1 MANLPPGD
9 PKLVSQ
15 IVSHLKSQ
23 GLFDQFRRDCL
34 ADVDT
39 KPAYQNLRQRV
50 DNFVTNHLASHTWS
64 PHLNKNQ
71 LRNNIRQQVLKS
83 GMLESGIDRIISQVV
98 DPKINHTF
106 RPQVEKVVQEFLA
119 SLNSKEEVKVTL
131 DQHEERFESSTFVPG
146 TVATVGPSTSVA
158 SDAMSILETISSLNQ
173 EATAARAFTE
183 TTNHKNEKAAKKI
196 LAQQSIDAGFEK
208 DRSSE
213 EPNEAEKPRD
223 PVVYTEVPEPR
234 LKQEDLNDVSAL
246 AEEVKICVSETVSS
260 AESNDAPNE
269 AEEQK
274 LKAVE
279 KSEKKIDTV
288 EKTEH
293 KEEKKESRLEKRSEH
308 PKKSDDAVKL
318 KEEEK
323 SLKEREHEPEQMKP
337 TASEK
342 SSSKQKATDGL
353 KEDSVSVD
361 SDIDAYSD
369 ITVSSVHTSDLSSFE
384 EESDEETAVSD
395 STEEGEITSDDE
407 EKVDAQSKSKSE
419 TDQNEAKPKTT
430 RHSYVHKP
438 FLYSKYYS
446 DSDDE
451 LTVEQRRQAAAKEK
465 EERLLRRQLKRE
477 KLEEKRRLKAVE
489 KKKALKIKSQGI
501 EQKSIKSSTP
511 KTASIKEVLKEQ
523 MFLEKKVA
531 LSKKRKRDSR
541 AEKTNLNLKGDI
553 DEDSRESQKTSETSD
568 KTISSTK
575 EAKPHPPRSD
585 LNKPSRK
592 LTESDDSRSE
602 REHRKKTP
610 LQTER
615 TQQDTETRESKKL
628 VERHDSASEDQ
639 QKQKN
644 VAKSDKHLKRE
655 VSESEMQST
664 KNTPKKDPK
673 LHKIER
679 ERSFSEDR
687 LSSRHRSKS
696 ESVHKGHD
704 DTDQHKAKRKDDDI
718 VHKRSQSKSSSEERS
733 DRKSKPKSDGKST
746 THSKEDRTTS
756 TEHKYDDNSHKDSCK
771 RERHQSSDKSKSEHR
786 YKRSLSDSRQHRD
799 SQNSARPHS
808 TSQRKSKSQAEDKNE
823 AESANSDS
831 NSKFEDGINKDKR
844 RTPSTDERVSS
855 KAQIKNSKSVKKN
868 DQEDATQKTE
878 KDKNYVGSSLEKHRK
893 LKSDDKDS
901 ENRMDSSIAQTSNS
915 LAKESSHKS
924 KHSGEKPKE
933 RSQSEHREHPH
944 SKFDKKYL
952 GENDKSSNSRQSQK
966 DIKRKDD
973 GRKCEDKQRKSVD
986 DKRSQER
993 DSSLDIKS
1001 SKKAGLE
1008 VKGETSKSSATKK
1021 SSNLEHENDGA
1032 DSAGERGK
1040 VSTSSFTIESKEE
1053 INSSNAVRLTESA
1066 KSRPTVVVELKEVSE
1081 PVTTDSVSASDS
1093 PALNLRSETSKEL
1106 SLKSKSKQG
1115 VTEPKTVKLSSA
1127 SRNVSPIIPTLDFH
1141 ATKNLI
1147 TLTLPS
1153 DNARKRMPGS
1163 NTAGSASDSANNSKN
1178 SLKKSRSAVH
1188 NQADTPVSQT
1198 SGDEQQDP
1206 VQEPS
1211 GSGCSRPYSVAVLPE
1226 LTVLNDSE
1234 ISTSDNAN
1242 QEEKHVQEQLDIS
1255 ESSGSKPKLPAEILE
1270 LDNTVTGNDVE
1281 EGSVTDM
1288 DVAVTENNENV
1299 TDFDAE
1305 GRALLGATCNEGSVQ
1320 SSILET
1326 NTEETSGISL
1336 TYSKTNVPSSRTT
1349 EDINR
1354 VDCED
1359 AATSSSTG
1367 VNAATSSYTPVAN
1380 SRTDNTNS
1388 DNVMGRVDNLKEF
1401 TASTSADVENFY
1413 EDADATMLSDNS
1425 FEDATTSSSTYK
1437 TNRIHG
1443 DFSDVPLSSEKCREN
1458 TATSSQN
1465 VTDVSP
1471 EDEGP
1476 SGSSTLST
1484 ATSSFVNRASSGI
1497 SQDNAATSS
1506 DSNTSALGVSE
1517 NVITR
1522 VATSSDNTAESDSA
1536 INVPENGIMHATS
1549 SDSIAESDAV
1559 QSASENVI
1567 SHSATSSDSASESD
1581 DGAPRVSEN
1590 VISHAA
1596 TSSSSV
1602 VNSSRGL
1609 NTDVSVASSETDNEN
1624 TAASSSN
1631 FMDSIMS
1638 NSMVWHKHS
1647 SERDEN
1653 AASSSSSVPRNG
1665 GTEHKNLNFAN
1676 VEDSKNA
1683 SATSSTQHDGSFDD
1697 RCMEV
1702 MSSGTLKEYPVNSS
1716 DIGMDSSTEPSISI
1730 TRGMYS
1736 GNASSCSSSGRA
1748 QSQDDERE
1756 FDHEKSKEN
1765 NTASSSSVINIA
1777 GSAVPCRNGSDEAA
1791 SSSSSSYM
1799 DSHTLLAM
1807 DNATVGSENT
1817 EATASSSFSMN
1828 SSTQRVDISSLG
1840 CPGNS
1845 SDNAAS
1851 SSSNSRG
1858 FGATDV
1864 HETHLIN
1871 NTHAT
1876 TSSNITMDS
1885 STEEDMDLRC
1895 VRNPENR
1902 SNTATSSSTLNP
1914 MELNVGISEK
1924 DIGVSASSSS
1934 VAGNSSNEN
1943 HNVVLSPE
1951 KVTENAAT
1959 SSDMMDSS
1967 TENNNCSVLSNNT
1980 VCATTS
1986 TSNSSEMDADKDMDG
2001 SFSVCCEIN
2010 SEATAASSSNTMD
2023 NTVDNAT
2030 SSNYMMHS
2038 RPERENVSQTTC
2050 LDKNEEAA
2058 SSSGL
2063 FSGVQLQEARSK
2075 ELIVSETI
2083 EGATSSERPS
2093 ELVGGSRMT
2102 DGGRNEN
2109 NETGYNIV
2117 EGAAQS
2123 SLAASRSSN
2132 ASITVT
2138 SEEALHLAPSTNVD
2152 AELVINSDRTNNV
2165 RRDEKEDAVSSASS
2179 EEQKICSNNS
2189 RPDSGE
2195 TDGAVTSV
2203 GTEVSESSMINE
2215 NCEAFG
2221 HVTFVHLSGLDV
2233 GHMDDSCPEEDT
2245 PVSHNSN
2252 VDVNES
2258 SVSETNVD
2266 NRVAEE
2272 SESGLSLENRH
2283 ETEANLDAE
2292 PDPERLINDTIVEE
2306 GEGAVTST
2314 GITEENYVDKLRR
2327 GLRESD
2333 SSCSCTEIDRVNV
2346 LNRQETRDL
2355 NAVTEDDESAITS
2368 TGAKEDEDDGE
2379 GFVTSTGTASEDS
2392 SFSTGTE
2399 ENSNSGLKLTIEKG
2413 SENVSVYN
2421 KTVKKEMHID
2431 QSGSEETTQSIS
2443 LTSDQEL
2450 LPNKGSIKST
2460 EEMDIVSAPG
2470 VNSVDE
2476 TDTISE
2482 QCQIHTGQ
2490 ALDTCVSEH
2499 AESQPENEQV
2509 TEPVNTL
2516 TQDEVPA
2523 EHEQTLTNEDSL
2535 SSERSSVDVVSHSG
2549 KIGVNRGIQDS
2560 ENVNSGQS
2568 NSENYIPGLE
2578 GTTAVGEPVS
2588 SQPANDAR
2596 SNTPKSE
2603 RQSSSEVQEDGS
2615 VVTVA
2620 DMDGTSTTA
2629 IEGILGESSS
2639 KKTEDKEKKEDSS
2652 IESRTE
2658 GICHAVLRDK
2668 DPTPAQNPIVDLS
2681 TPSEETSYETSY
2693 IRNLQEPNSEVANE
2707 EMDVSLRSNE
2717 CKEESEAAEPNN
2729 TSSSI
2734 EKEGDSNVG
2743 EEVNFKPVKSQQ
2755 INSQETPAI
2764 SEGES
2769 APTVKELCE
2778 SSAQEVDHKDEERTF
2793 ETIQPESIPLIEPAK
2808 QDTEPQSSEE
2818 NEESISVKAKK
2829 STGRKPLVKVKDEG
2843 AKVNE
2848 EIEKKSSPNLK
2859 TDEGSEHKTEQ
2870 DKRKRGRPPK
2880 KRKLSETLSTEST
2893 FKNKGSSEESSPED
2907 QDKHQENTNGS
2918 KATSDSEKAEKSDLD
2933 GTEKNAE
2940 PIRRRG
2946 RKPKSSIS
2954 SSETESS
2961 EPEKKRR
2968 KSQSDE
2974 EEQNKE
2980 ESEEEDEDEDEHK
2993 GATTRAASRLEAQ
3006 RKLPHKPTTRAA
3018 SKLGSPE
3025 PPTSKDRRRKEK
3037 SSESPSN
3044 RTTNLKSKTPQAHG
3058 AKRRR
3063 EASPLPVRTRGQ
3075 QSAEDV
3081 PAKRIKRH

>member
-131 DQHEERFESSTFVPG
+131 DQHEERSESSTFVPG

-223 PVVYTEVPEPR
+223 PVVFTEVPEPP
-234 LKQEDLNDVSAL
+234 LKQEDLNDVSAP

-260 AESNDAPNE
+260 AEINDAPNE

-318 KEEEK
+318 KEEK
-323 SLKEREHEPEQMKP
+323 SLKEREHEPEQIKP

-451 LTVEQRRQAAAKEK
+451 LTVEQRRQSAAKEK

-541 AEKTNLNLKGDI
+541 AEKNNLNLKGDI
-553 DEDSRESQKTSETSD
+553 DEDSRESQKTSETFD

-602 REHRKKTP
+602 REHRRKTP
-610 LQTER
+610 LPTER
-615 TQQDTETRESKKL
+615 SHQDSETRESKKL

-655 VSESEMQST
+655 VGESEMQST

-696 ESVHKGHD
+696 DSVHKGHD
-704 DTDQHKAKRKDDDI
+704 DSDQHKAKRKDDDI

-733 DRKSKPKSDGKST
+733 DRKSKPKSDGKSA

-756 TEHKYDDNSHKDSCK
+756 TEHKYDDNSHKDNCK

-799 SQNSARPHS
+799 SPNSARPHS
-808 TSQRKSKSQAEDKNE
+808 TSQRKSKSQTEDKNE

-831 NSKFEDGINKDKR
+831 NSKLEDGINKDKR

-901 ENRMDSSIAQTSNS
+901 ENRMDSSVAQTSNS

-933 RSQSEHREHPH
+933 RSRSEHREHPH

-952 GENDKSSNSRQSQK
+952 GENGKSSNSRQSQK

-993 DSSLDIKS
+993 GSSLDIKS
-1001 SKKAGLE
+1001 SKKVGLE

-1040 VSTSSFTIESKEE
+1040 VSTSSFTAESKEE

-1066 KSRPTVVVELKEVSE
+1066 KSRPTVVAELKEVSE
-1081 PVTTDSVSASDS
+1081 PVTTDSVSAADS
-1093 PALNLRSETSKEL
+1093 PALNPRSETSKEL

-1115 VTEPKTVKLSSA
+1115 GTEPKTVKLSSA
-1127 SRNVSPIIPTLDFH
+1127 CRNVSPIIPTLDFH

-1163 NTAGSASDSANNSKN
+1163 NTAGSASNDSANNPKN

-1188 NQADTPVSQT
+1188 NQADAPVSQT

-1211 GSGCSRPYSVAVLPE
+1211 ASGCSRPNSVAVLPE

-1242 QEEKHVQEQLDIS
+1242 QEEKHVQEQPDIS
-1255 ESSGSKPKLPAEILE
+1255 ESSGSKPKFPVEILE

-1281 EGSVTDM
+1281 EGSVTDL

-1336 TYSKTNVPSSRTT
+1336 TYSKTNVPSSRTP

-1354 VDCED
+1354 VECED

-1367 VNAATSSYTPVAN
+1367 VNAATSSYTPMAN

-1388 DNVMGRVDNLKEF
+1388 DNLMGRVDNLKEF

-1437 TNRIHG
+1437 TNRIQG

-1506 DSNTSALGVSE
+1506 DSNTGALGVSE

-1536 INVPENGIMHATS
+1536 INVLENGIMHATS

-1590 VISHAA
+1590 VIAHAA

-1609 NTDVSVASSETDNEN
+1609 STDVSVASSETDNEN

-1631 FMDSIMS
+1631 FMDSVMS

-1924 DIGVSASSSS
+1924 DIGVSASSST

-1980 VCATTS
+1980 ACATTS

-2075 ELIVSETI
+2075 ELIVSETV
-2083 EGATSSERPS
+2083 EDATSSERPS

-2152 AELVINSDRTNNV
+2152 TELVINSDRTNNV

-2221 HVTFVHLSGLDV
+2221 HVTFVHLSGPDV
-2233 GHMDDSCPEEDT
+2233 GHMDDSCCEEDT

-2272 SESGLSLENRH
+2272 SESGLSLENSD

-2327 GLRESD
+2327 GLRESG

-2355 NAVTEDDESAITS
+2355 NGMTEDDESAITS

-2431 QSGSEETTQSIS
+2431 QSGSEETTRSIS

-2450 LPNKGSIKST
+2450 LLNKGSIKST
-2460 EEMDIVSAPG
+2460 EEMDMVSAPG
-2470 VNSVDE
+2470 ENSEDE
-2476 TDTISE
+2476 AGTISE

-2499 AESQPENEQV
+2499 AESQPENEQAN
-2509 TEPVNTL
+2509 EPVNTL

-2523 EHEQTLTNEDSL
+2523 EHEQTLANEDSL
-2535 SSERSSVDVVSHSG
+2535 SSERSSVDVVSYSV

-2560 ENVNSGQS
+2560 ENVNSEQS
-2568 NSENYIPGLE
+2568 NSENLAILRLE
-2578 GTTAVGEPVS
+2578 DTTAVGEPVS

-2596 SNTPKSE
+2596 SNAHESE
-2603 RQSSSEVQEDGS
+2603 RQSSSEFQEDGS

-2620 DMDGTSTTA
+2620 DLDGTSTTA
-2629 IEGILGESSS
+2629 IEEILGESSS
-2639 KKTEDKEKKEDSS
+2639 KKTEDVEQKEDSS
-2652 IESRTE
+2652 LECRTE

-2668 DPTPAQNPIVDLS
+2668 DPTPAQNPIADLS
-2681 TPSEETSYETSY
+2681 TPSEETSYETSF

-2717 CKEESEAAEPNN
+2717 CKEESEAAEPYN
-2729 TSSSI
+2729 TSSNI
-2734 EKEGDSNVG
+2734 EKEGDSNVDK
-2743 EEVNFKPVKSQQ
+2743 EVNIKPVKSQQ

-2778 SSAQEVDHKDEERTF
+2778 SSAQEQEVDDKDEERTF
-2793 ETIQPESIPLIEPAK
+2793 ETIQPESIPLIEPSK

-2818 NEESISVKAKK
+2818 NEESTSVKAKK
-2829 STGRKPLVKVKDEG
+2829 SAGRKPLVKVKDEG

-2859 TDEGSEHKTEQ
+2859 TDEVTA
-2870 DKRKRGRPPK
+2870 
-2880 KRKLSETLSTEST
+2880 LLLLI
-2893 FKNKGSSEESSPED
+2893 FLVL
-2907 QDKHQENTNGS
+2907 
-2918 KATSDSEKAEKSDLD
+2918 AFTSDSQKAEKSDLD

-2946 RKPKSSIS
+2946 RRPKSSIS

-2980 ESEEEDEDEDEHK
+2980 ESEEEDEDEDEDEHK

-3063 EASPLPVRTRGQ
+3063 EASPLPVRTRGR